1 MKIRFILI
9 ATAILIATGFT
20 IMGCGSSEK
29 ESSSDHLMILTE
41 EYAPLNFTKEGNL
54 TGQATEVVEELLK
67 RSGTDTTINVVPW
80 EVGYKAVLEQPNTA
94 LFTTVMTPER
104 KDRLQWV
111 GPVTTLDTNF
121 YALKGSGVVIKT
133 LDDAKKVVSIAT
145 VTDHHT
151 EQVLKDE
158 GFTNLQSYP
167 NDQAALQKL
176 LSGEVQLY
184 ITTNVAVPA
193 LLENAGAA
201 MDDVENAFT
210 VSTDLAY
217 IAFSLTTPPELV
229 ARWQSELDG
238 MKRDQSFDK
247 IYAKWL
253 PSEMPP
259 GIFQLMT
266 EEYPPITFMKEGKPS
281 GFVTEMVQE
290 IASRLHI
297 PDNIRLTSWKNAY
310 NMALLHPNVILF
322 STERTPEREE
332 LFHWVGPVGK
342 NSTIFYAK
350 KGSGIQLNSLEE
362 AKQVGAIATT
372 TDWFNEQYLKEEG
385 FTNLVSSED
394 PAENVRQLMDGEV
407 DLSIFTDLTI
417 PEIVKD
423 AGYSMDDLEPVY
435 TVIQTYFY
443 IALSKDTSQEVHLAW
458 QSALDALKE
467 DGTFEEIYQ
476 RYLPDTDLDDLLKK

>member
-1 MKIRFILI
+1 MI
-9 ATAILIATGFT
+9 
-20 IMGCGSSEK
+20 GCGSSNTET
-29 ESSSDHLMILTE
+29 SGDHLTILTE
-41 EYAPLNFTKEGNL
+41 EYAPLNFTKDGSL
-54 TGQATEVVEELLK
+54 TGQATEVVVELLK
-67 RSGTDTTINVVPW
+67 RSGTDATINIVPW
-80 EVGYKAVLEQPNTA
+80 EEGYKAVLEQPNTA

-121 YALKGSGVVIKT
+121 YALKGSGIVIKT

-184 ITTNVAVPA
+184 ITTNVAVPM
-193 LLENAGAA
+193 LLENSGAT
-201 MDDVENAFT
+201 MDDVENVFT

-229 ARWQSELDG
+229 ARWQSALDG
-238 MKRDQSFDK
+238 MKRDESFNR

-322 STERTPEREE
+322 SAERTPEREE

-342 NSTIFYAK
+342 NSSIFYAK
-350 KGSGIQLNSLEE
+350 KGSEIVIETLDD
-362 AKQVGAIATT
+362 AKQVEAIATT

-407 DLSIFTDLTI
+407 DLCIFTDLTI
-417 PEIVKD
+417 PEIVKN

-443 IALSKDTSQEVHLAW
+443 IALSKDTRQEVQEDW

>member
-1 MKIRFILI
+1 M
-9 ATAILIATGFT
+9 
-20 IMGCGSSEK
+20 
-29 ESSSDHLMILTE
+29 
-41 EYAPLNFTKEGNL
+41 
-54 TGQATEVVEELLK
+54 
-67 RSGTDTTINVVPW
+67 PW

-111 GPVTTLDTNF
+111 GPVTVLDTNF
-121 YALKGSGVVIKT
+121 YALQGSGIVIKT
-133 LDDAKKVVSIAT
+133 LDDAKKVASIAT

>member
-1 MKIRFILI
+1 MKQIKILLLAGIVILFIS
-9 ATAILIATGFT
+9 
-20 IMGCGSSEK
+20 CGGGSGSGSNE
-29 ESSSDHLMILTE
+29 LTILTE
-41 EYAPLNFTKEGNL
+41 ENAPLNFTKEGKL

-67 RSGTDTTINVVPW
+67 RSGTDATINVVPW

-94 LFTTVMTPER
+94 LFTTAMTPER

-111 GPVTTLDTNF
+111 GPVTVHDTNF
-121 YALKGSGVVIKT
+121 YALKGSGITIKT

-145 VTDHHT
+145 VTDYYT
-151 EQVLKDE
+151 EQVLKNE

-167 NDQAALQKL
+167 NNQTALQKL

-184 ITTNVAVPA
+184 ITSNISMPVF
-193 LLENAGAA
+193 LENAGAT
-201 MDDVENAFT
+201 MDDVENVFN
-210 VSTDLAY
+210 VSTELAY

-238 MKRDQSFDK
+238 MKRDESFNK

-253 PSEMPP
+253 PSETPP
-259 GIFQLMT
+259 SIFQMMT

-310 NMALLHPNVILF
+310 NMALLNPNVILF

-342 NSTIFYAK
+342 NSAILYAK
-350 KGSGIQLNSLEE
+350 KGSGIVIKTLDD
-362 AKQVGAIATT
+362 AKQVEAIATT
-372 TDWFNEQYLKEEG
+372 TDWFTEQYLKKEG

-394 PAENVRQLMDGEV
+394 PVENVRQLMNGEV
-407 DLSIFTDLTI
+407 NLSIFTDLTV
-417 PEIVKD
+417 PEIVKE
-423 AGYSMDDLEPVY
+423 AGYSMDNLEPVY
-435 TVIQTYFY
+435 TTIQTYFY
-443 IALSKDTSQEVHLAW
+443 IALSKDTRQEVQLAW
-458 QSALDALKE
+458 QSTLDALKE

>member
-1 MKIRFILI
+1 MKMRYIL
-9 ATAILIATGFT
+9 TTVAILIAMIFS
-20 IMGCGSSEK
+20 MNGCGSSNTET
-29 ESSSDHLMILTE
+29 SGDHLTILTE
-41 EYAPLNFTKEGNL
+41 EYAPLNFTKDGSL

-67 RSGTDTTINVVPW
+67 RSGTDATINVVPW
-80 EVGYKAVLEQPNTA
+80 EEGYKAVLKQPNTA

-121 YALKGSGVVIKT
+121 YALKGSGIVIKT

-184 ITTNVAVPA
+184 ITTNVAVPM
-193 LLENAGAA
+193 LLENAGAT
-201 MDDVENAFT
+201 MDDVENVFT

-229 ARWQSELDG
+229 VRWQSALDG
-238 MKRDQSFDK
+238 MKRDESFNR

-322 STERTPEREE
+322 SAERTPEREE

-342 NSTIFYAK
+342 NSSIFYAK
-350 KGSGIQLNSLEE
+350 KGSEIVIKTLDD
-362 AKQVGAIATT
+362 AKQVEAIATT
-372 TDWFNEQYLKEEG
+372 TDWFNEQYLKKEG
-385 FTNLVSSED
+385 FTNLISSED
-394 PAENVRQLMDGEV
+394 PAENARQLMDGR
-407 DLSIFTDLTI
+407 LTS
-417 PEIVKD
+417 P
-423 AGYSMDDLEPVY
+423 SSP
-435 TVIQTYFY
+435 
-443 IALSKDTSQEVHLAW
+443 TSA
-458 QSALDALKE
+458 S
-467 DGTFEEIYQ
+467 Q
-476 RYLPDTDLDDLLKK
+476 RS

>member
-1 MKIRFILI
+1 MI
-9 ATAILIATGFT
+9 
-20 IMGCGSSEK
+20 GCGSSNTET
-29 ESSSDHLMILTE
+29 SGDHLTILTE
-41 EYAPLNFTKEGNL
+41 EYAPLNFTKDGSL
-54 TGQATEVVEELLK
+54 TGQATEVVVELLK
-67 RSGTDTTINVVPW
+67 RSGTDATINIVPW
-80 EVGYKAVLEQPNTA
+80 EEGYKAVLEQPNTA

-121 YALKGSGVVIKT
+121 YALKGSGIVIKT

-184 ITTNVAVPA
+184 ITTNVAVPM
-193 LLENAGAA
+193 LLENSGAT
-201 MDDVENAFT
+201 MDDVENVFT

-229 ARWQSELDG
+229 ARWQSALDG
-238 MKRDQSFDK
+238 MKRDESFNR

-322 STERTPEREE
+322 SAERTPEREE

-342 NSTIFYAK
+342 NNTIFYAK
-350 KGSGIQLNSLEE
+350 KGSGIVIKTLDD
-362 AKQVGAIATT
+362 AKQVEAIATT
-372 TDWFNEQYLKEEG
+372 TDWFNEQYLKDEG
-385 FTNLVSSED
+385 FMNLVSSAD
-394 PAENVRQLMDGEV
+394 PAENVRKLMDGEV
-407 DLSIFTDLTI
+407 DLCIFTDLTI
-417 PEIVKD
+417 PEIVKN

-443 IALSKDTSQEVHLAW
+443 IALSKDTRQEVQEDW